1 MIYTLTFNPSLDY
14 IMFFESITEG
24 TINRTSRESIFVG
37 GKGINISLVLNEIGI
52 KSTVLG
58 FTAGFTGKA
67 IENILTQ
74 KGIATDFINVENGF
88 SRINVK
94 VKADTETELNARGPV
109 IKKQDVDLLFS
120 NLEKISKGDIL
131 VLAGSVPSSLPRDIY
146 EKILEFLSQKQV
158 DFVVDA
164 EKELLLN
171 TLKYSPFLI
180 KPNTHELEEIF
191 GIKISDISDIVFYA
205 KKLCTM
211 GARNVIVSMAK
222 DGAVLIQN
230 TGDTIKISVPHG
242 KVINSVGAGD
252 SMIAGFIAGLSQK
265 LNYSDA
271 LKLATA
277 CGSATAFSE
286 DLADHNTIM
295 QTLSSVPDP
304 ETVEL

>member
-14 IMFFESITEG
+14 IMFFENITEG

-37 GKGINISLVLNEIGI
+37 GKGINVSLVLNEIGI

-120 NLEKISKGDIL
+120 KLEKISKGDIL
-131 VLAGSVPSSLPRDIY
+131 VLAGSVPSSLPQDIY

>member
-37 GKGINISLVLNEIGI
+37 GKGINVSLVLNEIGI
-52 KSTVLG
+52 KSTILG

-120 NLEKISKGDIL
+120 KLEKISKGDIL
-131 VLAGSVPSSLPRDIY
+131 VLAGSVPSSLPQDIY

>member
-74 KGIATDFINVENGF
+74 KGITTDFINVENGF

-94 VKADTETELNARGPV
+94 VKTDTETELNARGPV

-120 NLEKISKGDIL
+120 KLEKISKGDIL
-131 VLAGSVPSSLPRDIY
+131 VLAGSVPSSLPQDIY

-158 DFVVDA
+158 DFVIDA

>member
-120 NLEKISKGDIL
+120 KLEKISKGDIL
-131 VLAGSVPSSLPRDIY
+131 VLAGSVPSSLPQDIY

>member
-37 GKGINISLVLNEIGI
+37 GKGINVSLVLNEIGI

-120 NLEKISKGDIL
+120 KLEKISKGDIL
-131 VLAGSVPSSLPRDIY
+131 VLAGSVPSSLPQDIY